1 MKDENSLSTF
11 WAAAVSSRPA
21 GVLHSLSY
29 VAFLEELLML
39 LIAQNVMFW
48 MPEEMKTKS
57 VYPPF
62 KCGEDLCGGHRLMIS
77 DSDGLSGTLLSEV
90 HKILK

>member
-1 MKDENSLSTF
+1 M
-11 WAAAVSSRPA
+11 SSRPA

-29 VAFLEELLML
+29 VAFLEDLLML
-39 LIAQNVMFW
+39 LIAQNVMFGCQR
-48 MPEEMKTKS
+48 KLKQKN

-62 KCGEDLCGGHRLMIS
+62 KCGEDLCGGHHLMIS